1 MHKAMLILPAVALS
15 VLGVTSMTSTAQ
27 AEQAPGCS
35 QTVKIG
41 STGYVK
47 KGDTII
53 ASVKQ
58 FKGCDRNWAYTYV
71 WDSYASLPGGF
82 SSSAGMTINGLYN
95 HASNVNGRN
104 KQEVWSEGTKT
115 LTKCT
120 KAHGEVWGDGN
131 VYWGE
136 TDERC

>member
-1 MHKAMLILPAVALS
+1 MRKAMLILPAVALS
-15 VLGVTSMTSTAQ
+15 VLGMTSTAQ

-35 QTVKIG
+35 STVQIG

-47 KGDTII
+47 KGNTTI

-58 FKGCDRNWAYTYV
+58 FKGCGKNWAYTYV
-71 WDSYASLPGGF
+71 WDSYASKPGGF
-82 SSSAGMTINGLYN
+82 SSSAAMVVNGDRDFG
-95 HASNVNGRN
+95 SNVNGRN
-104 KQEVWSEGTKT
+104 KQDVWSKGTNT

-120 KAHGEVWGDGN
+120 RAYGEVWGDGN
-131 VYWGE
+131 VYWGQ